1 MALKT
6 SQLAVKMALRGAK
19 MAISGV
25 LKYARAY
32 AQDTG
37 FFDFVARRLCLKL
50 LAAKSKK
57 MCFVCVL
64 CIGACIFYGPQ
75 DFSAGRQDGPKRGQ
89 DGNIGGLKICTRL
102 CTRHRFFRLRCK
114 KVMLKTSCGE
124 VKKNCVLF
132 VFCA

>member
-1 MALKT
+1 MKVKMALKT
-6 SQLAVKMALRGAK
+6 SQLAVKMALRRAE

-37 FFDFVARRLCLKL
+37 FVDFVARRLCLKL

-57 MCFVCVL
+57 
-64 CIGACIFYGPQ
+64 
-75 DFSAGRQDGPKRGQ
+75 
-89 DGNIGGLKICTRL
+89 
-102 CTRHRFFRLRCK
+102 
-114 KVMLKTSCGE
+114 
-124 VKKNCVLF
+124 NCVLL